1 MKDAD
6 ARSITTARPSAGESH
21 ATERHHL
28 NRCHL
33 DRRHLL
39 RAGLGLAAVASAG
52 GTLFSSEEAEA
63 AALRAPPRVLSLVNL
78 HTGERINAEY
88 WSKGK
93 YVRDAMRAL
102 NRVLRDH
109 HNNSVHAMD
118 PKLLDLVHALSRK
131 INRRG
136 PIEIISG
143 YRSPETNA
151 MLREADGSGVA
162 QNSFH
167 MRGMAIDLRVEG
179 LSTRQLQRAALSLRG
194 GGVGYYP
201 DSNFVHVDVGPLRH
215 W

>member
-21 ATERHHL
+21 ATER
-28 NRCHL
+28 RHL

-78 HTGERINAEY
+78 HTGERVNAEY
-88 WSKGK
+88 WSRGK

-136 PIEIISG
+136 PIEIVSG

-162 QNSFH
+162 QNSYH
-167 MRGMAIDLRVEG
+167 MRGMAIDLRVQG
-179 LSTRQLQRAALSLRG
+179 LSTSQLQRAALSLRG

>member
-6 ARSITTARPSAGESH
+6 ARSITTARPSVGESH
-21 ATERHHL
+21 ATECR
-28 NRCHL
+28 HL

-39 RAGLGLAAVASAG
+39 RAGMGLAAVAAAG

-78 HTGERINAEY
+78 HTGEKINAEY
-88 WSKGK
+88 WAKGR
-93 YVRDAMRAL
+93 YVRDAMKAV

-109 HNNSVHAMD
+109 RTNSVHPID
-118 PKLLDLVHALSRK
+118 PKLLDLVYGLSRK
-131 INRRG
+131 IGRKG
-136 PIEIISG
+136 PIEIVSG
-143 YRSPETNA
+143 YRSPESNA
-151 MLREADGSGVA
+151 LLREADHSGVA

-167 MRGMAIDLRVEG
+167 MRGMAIDLRVPNM
-179 LSTRQLQRAALSLRG
+179 STRQLQRAALSLRG

>member
-28 NRCHL
+28 DRCHL

-39 RAGLGLAAVASAG
+39 RAGLGLAAAASAG

-63 AALRAPPRVLSLVNL
+63 ASLRAPPRVLSLVNL
-78 HTGERINAEY
+78 HTGEKLNAEY
-88 WSKGK
+88 WSRGR
-93 YVRDAMRAL
+93 YVRDAMRAVNHL
-102 NRVLRDH
+102 LRDH
-109 HNNSVHAMD
+109 RNNSVHAID

-131 INRRG
+131 LGRRG
-136 PIEIISG
+136 PIEIVSG

-151 MLREADGSGVA
+151 MLREADHSGVA

-167 MRGMAIDLRVEG
+167 MRGMAIDLRVPNMA
-179 LSTRQLQRAALSLRG
+179 TRHLQRAALSLRG